1 MKSISFVLILFL
13 LFTIPGYCIV
23 PFLNKSENSSHHLWH
38 LIWSDEF
45 KTNQSID
52 KKWDAQNSSEGDI
65 LCSRWRENAIIKKH
79 ALRIINKKENK
90 GGKNWT
96 SARLISKE
104 QFKYGYFECKMKISQ
119 STGINNAFWFYS
131 YPKGN
136 EESFEID
143 GAEVHYPNKIQTNIH
158 NWGNSQNKI
167 HQSFPQEYITNDIN
181 LSEKYHIYGLLWTKD
196 LINFYF
202 DGNLIRTE
210 KNVFCHSKASIVLS
224 CAIMNWAGKI
234 TNNINGTYMQ
244 VDYIRAFDL

>member
-23 PFLNKSENSSHHLWH
+23 PFFNKSENSSHHKWH

-143 GAEVHYPNKIQTNIH
+143 GAEVITLIKFKQIFIIGEILKIKYISLFLKNTSQMTLICQKNI
-158 NWGNSQNKI
+158 I
-167 HQSFPQEYITNDIN
+167 FMVC
-181 LSEKYHIYGLLWTKD
+181 YGL
-196 LINFYF
+196 
-202 DGNLIRTE
+202 
-210 KNVFCHSKASIVLS
+210 
-224 CAIMNWAGKI
+224 KI
-234 TNNINGTYMQ
+234 
-244 VDYIRAFDL
+244 L